1 MESLQVLRENDA
13 APVGCTFDVV
23 NERLSMYLQLQG
35 QLNAE
40 AERDKLKKM
49 KEEVQK
55 WVPIHHA

>member
-55 WVPIHHA
+55 